1 MVSQRWANL
10 STLDPETKA
19 YVCDIA
25 RRELDTYKVELREYE
40 ERVQLLMMNGGND
53 DYDGRVGSSKP
64 AVKAAAKKSSSKR
77 SSKKAAVRKQNALPK
92 LPAVTATA
100 NATSSQ
106 QEFSSSSTTSTFYKR
121 SGSTIVTPPASPLPS
136 DLLFSTTTDDLDY
149 AFVDVLPDTT
159 FSNTMDQS
167 CQFQFNDI
175 IDNNTNNIDYSISF
189 LDPTGH
195 HIPSPSG
202 SVCEDENGS
211 RKRRSYSE
219 EESLCDPLFELE
231 LPNIAEF
238 ENDGYKRRRVVEE
251 EEYHDLCWA

>member
-1 MVSQRWANL
+1 
-10 STLDPETKA
+10 
-19 YVCDIA
+19 
-25 RRELDTYKVELREYE
+25 LDTYKIELREYE
-40 ERVQLLMMNGGND
+40 ERVQSMMMNGGND
-53 DYDGRVGSSKP
+53 DSGVSSSKP
-64 AVKAAAKKSSSKR
+64 AVKAVAAKKSSSKR

-92 LPAVTATA
+92 LPAVTAT
-100 NATSSQ
+100 SSQ
-106 QEFSSSSTTSTFYKR
+106 EEFSSSSTTPTFYKR

-136 DLLFSTTTDDLDY
+136 DLLFSTTDVDDLDY

-175 IDNNTNNIDYSISF
+175 IDDNTNNNIDYSISF
-189 LDPTGH
+189 LDQAGH

-202 SVCEDENGS
+202 SVCDDENGSS

-231 LPNIAEF
+231 LPNVAEF
-238 ENDGYKRRRVVEE
+238 ENNGYKRRRVVEE
-251 EEYHDLCWA
+251 EYHDLLWA